1 MVDIDAELK
10 IELDGLDYEIQVAK
24 RNLPDYSSRHF
35 NTEREKA
42 LIFSLKRAVE
52 LSDGCLLCA
61 KQNLPAPIYVMTRGL
76 LESLIWVCWIT
87 KSSENAQQY
96 IDATKNELK
105 RIARKNLKTGHGK
118 VVDRE
123 TQEDKTQELLKSDWV
138 KDIRPRLQIEGAAKD
153 VGLDKLYTQKYG
165 LLSIFAHG
173 IMFETNASTKED
185 MSNTLAIAN
194 VLMECINLVVNN
206 WIVSRKQ
213 TPIEEIYAI
222 LQ

>member
-1 MVDIDAELK
+1 MADIDADLK
-10 IELDGLDYEIQVAK
+10 IELDGLDYEIQAAK
-24 RNLPDYSSRHF
+24 KNLPDYSSRHF

-42 LIFSLKRAVE
+42 LIFSLRRAIE
-52 LSDGCLLCA
+52 LSEGCLLCA
-61 KQNLPAPIYVMTRGL
+61 NQSLLAPVYVMTRGL

-87 KSSENAQQY
+87 KSSENAQTY

-105 RIARKNLKTGHGK
+105 RIARKNLETGHGR
-118 VVDRE
+118 VVDIE
-123 TQEDKTQELLKSDWV
+123 TKEDKTQELLKSDWV
-138 KDIRPRLQIEGAAKD
+138 KDIKPRLGIESAAKD
-153 VGLDKLYTQKYG
+153 VGLGKLYTQMYG
-165 LLSIFAHG
+165 FLSIFAHG

-213 TPIEEIYAI
+213 TPIKEIYAI

>member
-1 MVDIDAELK
+1 MVDIDADFK

-42 LIFSLKRAVE
+42 LIFSLKRSVE

-61 KQNLPAPIYVMTRGL
+61 KQNLLAPIYVMTRGL

-105 RIARKNLKTGHGK
+105 RIARKNFETGHGR

-123 TQEDKTQELLKSDWV
+123 TEEDKTQELLKSDWV
-138 KDIRPRLQIEGAAKD
+138 KDIKPRLRIEGAAKD
-153 VGLDKLYTQKYG
+153 VGLDKLYTQMYG
-165 LLSIFAHG
+165 FLSIFAHG
-173 IMFETNASTKED
+173 IMFETNTSIKED

-194 VLMECINLVVNN
+194 VLMECINIVVNN